1 MIKKKGK
8 QSTSGSSKSKSSIGK
23 ANRRRGH
30 AYERQIVKELKEI
43 TGDEKLMSSRLA
55 SKILDDSKVD
65 VYDGNNIL
73 PCYFQIKCTQAV
85 PKIKQINEEV
95 GLHDKPLAIIWNAQE
110 ARESKQVSVGEYA
123 IIPKDFFYE
132 LLKRLY

>member
-30 AYERQIVKELKEI
+30 AYERKIVNEMQEI
-43 TGDEKLMSSRLA
+43 TKNEKVCTSRSE
-55 SKILDDSKVD
+55 SKSLDDKKIDICDPDNV
-65 VYDGNNIL
+65 L
-73 PCYFQIKCTQAV
+73 PCYIQIKCTQAV

-123 IIPKDFFYE
+123 IIPKNFFYE